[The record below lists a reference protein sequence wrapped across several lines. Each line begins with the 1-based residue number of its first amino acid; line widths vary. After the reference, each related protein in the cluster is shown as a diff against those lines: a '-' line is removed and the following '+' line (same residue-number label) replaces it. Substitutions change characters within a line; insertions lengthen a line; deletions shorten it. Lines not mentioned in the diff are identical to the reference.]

1 VDRAAVSELNSG
13 SDAPGDRAAMNGHFR
28 HAHSYVL
35 QHIMPRIRRTT
46 FRNRSEQ
53 WWSALALHSTQDQLL
68 ISEVQV
74 FSICFTTDSGIG
86 M

>member
-1 VDRAAVSELNSG
+1 MRGRLF
-13 SDAPGDRAAMNGHFR
+13 DRAAMNGHFR
-28 HAHSYVL
+28 HAPPLFSADHPDTENSFP
-35 QHIMPRIRRTT
+35 QPSRGEAPRRP
-46 FRNRSEQ
+46 SP
-53 WWSALALHSTQDQLL
+53 AQDQLL